1 VSQEAISFGNQDTY
15 SSSSPNVSSRPP
27 YKGFFTDRASVT
39 ADVPFLFSVAY
50 RPRVRQLRIGATM
63 PVSHVTTS
71 LLPPCRAAASSSARA
86 MRSFA
91 RRPSPSSTG
100 LGSGVRCHAATPPPP
115 EFPDQQTT
123 PAELPGT
130 DRPPSEVP
138 GTNRPPDEFPSI
150 DTPPEFNAPPGV
162 DVPMPG
168 LPVPGPEL
176 PGPAMPSP
184 PAPEIPT
191 VPPNPDVPPPQ
202 PPEVDPPRPPPEVV
216 PPQPPGAATVLP
228 PFV

>member
-1 VSQEAISFGNQDTY
+1 
-15 SSSSPNVSSRPP
+15 
-27 YKGFFTDRASVT
+27 
-39 ADVPFLFSVAY
+39 
-50 RPRVRQLRIGATM
+50 M
-63 PVSHVTTS
+63 PACLVTTS
-71 LLPPCRAAASSSARA
+71 LLPPCRAAASSARA

-91 RRPSPSSTG
+91 RRPSHSFVG
-100 LGSGVRCHAATPPPP
+100 LVGVRCHAATPPPP
-115 EFPDQQTT
+115 EFPGRTT
-123 PAELPGT
+123 PSEVPGT

-138 GTNRPPDEFPSI
+138 GTNRTPDEFPSI

-168 LPVPGPEL
+168 RPVPGPEL

-184 PAPEIPT
+184 TAPEIPT

-202 PPEVDPPRPPPEVV
+202 LPEVDPPRPPPEVV
-216 PPQPPGAATVLP
+216 PPQPPGAATVPP